1 MGWIENTQMNE
12 LHRLVLTI
20 LIVMA
25 IGIAFWAIEAFL
37 DWMRT

>member
-1 MGWIENTQMNE
+1 MENE
-12 LHRLVLTI
+12 LHKLVLTI

-25 IGIAFWAIEAFL
+25 IGIVFWAIEAVL

>member
-1 MGWIENTQMNE
+1 MNE

-25 IGIAFWAIEAFL
+25 IGIVFWAIEAFR